1 MTTEIT
7 GPVLH
12 IASFRSEA
20 SAKQGWQQVLENN
33 KVILASLKPIIR
45 RVDLGEG
52 RGIFYRLMTGSF
64 PSMAEAEATCVR
76 LKQNNQ
82 FCRAS
87 ADGT

>member
-1 MTTEIT
+1 MTNEIT
-7 GPVLH
+7 GPVLY

-20 SAKQGWQQVLENN
+20 SARHGWQQVLEGN
-33 KVILASLKPIIR
+33 KAMLGTLKPIIR

-52 RGIFYRLMTGSF
+52 RGVFYRLMTGSF

-87 ADGT
+87 VDGG